1 MKKPAQVKAAFFD
14 IDGTL
19 LSHTLGQV
27 TPSSR
32 AALAELRRRGI
43 SIFAATGRHCTELAQ
58 LPLDDLDFDGYVTLN
73 GQYCYDA
80 QGRVLAQ
87 YPMEPEAEASLLALF
102 QARTLPLMLVEGRRM
117 YINYIDGQVAAVQ
130 KAIST
135 PLPQVG
141 QWISGAPLFQA
152 IAYGPPD
159 LLNEQLC
166 GIPRCTMTYWH
177 SQAVDLLPAGG
188 GKCRGIAAVLARYGL
203 TPADAIA
210 FGDGENDQDM
220 LTGVGLGVA
229 MGNAPASVR
238 ASAGYVT
245 KSVDEDGVSYA
256 LQQFGLI

>member
-1 MKKPAQVKAAFFD
+1 MKKTAQIKAAFFD

-27 TPSSR
+27 TPACR
-32 AALAELRRRGI
+32 AALAQLRRRNI
-43 SIFAATGRHCTELAQ
+43 LIFAATGRHCTELAQ
-58 LPLDDLDFDGYVTLN
+58 LPLDDLAFDGYVTLN

-80 QGRVLAQ
+80 HGRILAQ
-87 YPMEPEAEASLLALF
+87 HPMEPEAEASLLALF

-141 QWISGAPLFQA
+141 QRASGAPLYQA
-152 IAYGPPD
+152 IAYGAPD
-159 LLNEQLC
+159 LLNDRLR

-177 SQAVDLLPAGG
+177 PQAVDLLPAGG
-188 GKCRGIAAVLARYGL
+188 GKFQGIAALLAQYGL

-210 FGDGENDQDM
+210 FGDGINDQDM

-229 MGNAPASVR
+229 MGNAPAPVR
-238 ASAGYVT
+238 ASADYVT
-245 KSVDEDGVSYA
+245 KSVDEDGVSHA
-256 LQQFGLI
+256 LLQFGLI